1 MVFSAAGTNFVSRII
16 SRDLHDPC
24 REPRIA
30 SSRRTGS
37 YGATASIAE
46 DRLVTTTG
54 FAEAETTGGRSE
66 ELTNLMRRILLTP
79 TVPVV
84 GVRWVGRCRRGVVAE
99 VPRIGQWFAF
109 GIGGASAGE

>member
-1 MVFSAAGTNFVSRII
+1 MVFSAAGANFVSRII
-16 SRDLHDPC
+16 SRYLHDPC
-24 REPRIA
+24 GREPRIA

-66 ELTNLMRRILLTP
+66 ELTKLMRRILLTP

-84 GVRWVGRCRRGVVAE
+84 GVRWVGRCRRV
-99 VPRIGQWFAF
+99 GQWFAF